1 MGLVQLLQQIQ
12 KNNKKDNDLYQANTG
27 KRFEEIF
34 LEKITDLGYIR
45 VLKSTFIK
53 NFQNVMGD
61 FKEEVLQMDIDKG
74 LIKNNYFKKIATKRQ
89 IVIHQPFGKQKY
101 PDFLLINNSY
111 VLPVEIKYSTK
122 NGNKPTWNSGLPRSS
137 GVYLFGS
144 FNKKEITFFAGQFI
158 MQPSYRRQL
167 ISIFDFA
174 EEQMKKRIKES
185 KLDKSFSLYLRRMY
199 NQTFDAFKWDK
210 RLEVETK
217 TIEFV
222 KKFEEKDW
230 I

>member
-1 MGLVQLLQQIQ
+1 MELVKLLERIKQKSKKIQ
-12 KNNKKDNDLYQANTG
+12 HLYAADSGQ
-27 KRFEEIF
+27 KFEELF
-34 LEKITDLGYIR
+34 LEEITRLGYI
-45 VLKSTFIK
+45 KMHKPKFK
-53 NFQNVMGD
+53 QD
-61 FKEEVLQMDIDKG
+61 FKNIMKDFKKEVLEMEKDEG
-74 LIKNNYFKKIATKRQ
+74 LIQNHYFKEITKNRQ

-144 FNKKEITFFAGQFI
+144 FEKREITFFAGKFI
-158 MQPSYRRQL
+158 MQPSYRKQL

-174 EEQMKKRIKES
+174 KKQMDEKIIES
-185 KLDKSFSLYLRRMY
+185 KIDKSFTLYLRRMY
-199 NQTFDAFKWDK
+199 NQSFDSFKWEK
-210 RLEVETK
+210 RSIVEED
-217 TIEFV
+217 TIKFV
-222 KKFEEKDW
+222 KQFEERNL